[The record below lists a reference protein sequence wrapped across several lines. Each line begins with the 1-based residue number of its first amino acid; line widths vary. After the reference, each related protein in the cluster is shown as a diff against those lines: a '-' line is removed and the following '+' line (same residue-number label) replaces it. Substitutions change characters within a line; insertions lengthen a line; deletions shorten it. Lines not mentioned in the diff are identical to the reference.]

1 MYMFKI
7 MCNQITQGHTS
18 LTVFA
23 IKCIGFFIHSG
34 VEVKAGDHVKAVV
47 IHVDIQTKSLE
58 FSLDSKL
65 IGNIEKYKDTPS
77 SQVWALSAV
86 YFTLMCLIGFSA

>member
-1 MYMFKI
+1 MFKI
-7 MCNQITQGHTS
+7 MCNQITTQGHTS
-18 LTVFA
+18 LAVFA
-23 IKCIGFFIHSG
+23 MKRIDFLIHSG

-65 IGNIEKYKDTPS
+65 IGNIEKYKDTLS
-77 SQVWALSAV
+77 SQVQTLSAV
-86 YFTLMCLIGFSA
+86 YFMLMW